1 VARSLPWVDGGG
13 YGSARLDVGGPAHR
27 ERDGEAEAVRID
39 RGMIAKLA
47 SDGARLTEEDGGGG
61 ESPGDGDPTW

>member
-1 VARSLPWVDGGG
+1 V
-13 YGSARLDVGGPAHR
+13 HR
-27 ERDGEAEAVRID
+27 ERDGEAEVVRID

-61 ESPGDGDPTW
+61 ESPSDGDPTW